1 MPLMALILT
10 LNQAAALLNRLE
22 KPRLIVYFVHAVGQV
37 VIPAW
42 YSEDLSQE
50 MQELSLQADK
60 LVPAL
65 LGPRSNRTSQL
76 LVSKGEHQH
85 FSSALG

>member
-1 MPLMALILT
+1 M
-10 LNQAAALLNRLE
+10 
-22 KPRLIVYFVHAVGQV
+22 VHAVLQV

-65 LGPRSNRTSQL
+65 LGSRSNSTSQL
-76 LVSKGEHQH
+76 LVSKGEHDH
-85 FSSALG
+85 FSAVLNVSMSHA

>member
-1 MPLMALILT
+1 MLIIVVVH
-10 LNQAAALLNRLE
+10 AAL
-22 KPRLIVYFVHAVGQV
+22 QV

-65 LGPRSNRTSQL
+65 LGPRSNSTCQL
-76 LVSKGEHQH
+76 LVSKGEHH
-85 FSSALG
+85 HLSSALG

>member
-1 MPLMALILT
+1 MADCIT
-10 LNQAAALLNRLE
+10 
-22 KPRLIVYFVHAVGQV
+22 VMHAVLQI

-65 LGPRSNRTSQL
+65 IGPRSNSTSQL
-76 LVSKGEHQH
+76 LVSKGEHHH
-85 FSSALG
+85 FSHVLNSGMSHA

>member
-1 MPLMALILT
+1 MADCIT
-10 LNQAAALLNRLE
+10 
-22 KPRLIVYFVHAVGQV
+22 VMHAVLQI

-50 MQELSLQADK
+50 IQALSLQSDK

-65 LGPRSNRTSQL
+65 LGPKGNSTSQL
-76 LVSKGEHQH
+76 LVSKGRHHH
-85 FSSALG
+85 FPSALKSGVLHA

>member
-1 MPLMALILT
+1 M
-10 LNQAAALLNRLE
+10 
-22 KPRLIVYFVHAVGQV
+22 VHAVLQV

-50 MQELSLQADK
+50 MQELALQADK

-65 LGPRSNRTSQL
+65 IGSRSNCSSQL
-76 LVSKGEHQH
+76 LVSKGEHHH
-85 FSSALG
+85 FSFALVSKDEHDHVSAALRLGM